1 MKRCPACDQE
11 LVSELYAGAKVERC
25 PTCRGVFVVQSR
37 LDRIKRE
44 GAQAPDALKAEAA
57 AEHGSDTRHQIRCPA
72 CRGVMDKRPLASR
85 YTTLTIDRCR
95 ACPGVWLDGGELAL
109 VQLIHAASARGRD
122 VLELQRRMQALEADP
137 ERKRRFEAA
146 MAELPEALPG
156 TEVPSSNR
164 MDADLMIDLLEW
176 LFTKQL
182 D

>member
-1 MKRCPACDQE
+1 MKRCPACDQD

-25 PTCRGVFVVQSR
+25 PACRGVFVVQAR
-37 LDRIKRE
+37 LERIKRE
-44 GAQAPDALKAEAA
+44 GVQPAAALKAEAA
-57 AEHGSDTRHQIRCPA
+57 AEHGSDTRRQNRCPA
-72 CRGVMDKRPLASR
+72 CRGVLEKRPLASR
-85 YTTLTIDRCR
+85 DTTLTVDRCR

-137 ERKRRFEAA
+137 ERKRRFEKA

-164 MDADLMIDLLEW
+164 LDPLLVVDALEW
-176 LFTKQL
+176 LFTERL